1 MSNYKNF
8 HLRLLGIR
16 ESEIKSSG
24 VSADDVDKNELEMG
38 IKDESDQPDDLDL
51 AKKIAIHNLKSHSD
65 YYSSLRSAG
74 SDKSQV
80 QSMSPTAIPTPI
92 IGLTVRGS
100 STGGFPSGKD
110 QTNVEPTTPTGKLGG
125 YEPISIA
132 KDNSKLINK
141 TPINSQINS
150 PTPIASEENDVADVD
165 ISLDQ
170 LTGNTS
176 NNSDFL
182 SLKSAMP
189 KGLDIDIDE
198 TTDDIDNNSNNPEF
212 QEKDKEQ
219 FRSDRSNS
227 DDGEDVRKS
236 LNVNEGKHKPECKC
250 GFCKNTFNKK
260 EDKKSKNK
268 VSTEKLEE
276 IRKSLQEKAIR
287 GKMNKKE
294 TEIFVVLQEVMNKR
308 KVDESASCKSKCM
321 VKAAKEREELTKKVC
336 KCKDKCD
343 CKNKKCSDK
352 KK

>member
-51 AKKIAIHNLKSHSD
+51 AKKIALHNLKSHGD
-65 YYSSLRSAG
+65 YYSSLKSAG
-74 SDKSQV
+74 SEKPPE

-110 QTNVEPTTPTGKLGG
+110 QINVSPSTPTGKLGG

-132 KDNSKLINK
+132 KDNSELIDK
-141 TPINSQINS
+141 TPVNSQINS
-150 PTPIASEENDVADVD
+150 SEPIASINSEDTN
-165 ISLDQ
+165 ISSSPT
-170 LTGNTS
+170 TGNK
-176 NNSDFL
+176 NDNSDSL
-182 SLKSAMP
+182 TLKSAMP
-189 KGLDIDIDE
+189 SGIDVDVNEDE
-198 TTDDIDNNSNNPEF
+198 DMDNNSNNPEF
-212 QEKDKEQ
+212 QEKDEEQ
-219 FRSDRSNS
+219 FRISRSNS
-227 DDGEDVRKS
+227 PEGEEVRKS
-236 LNVNEGKHKPECKC
+236 LNINEGKHKPGCEC
-250 GFCKNTFNKK
+250 GFCKNKNKFGKK
-260 EDKKSKNK
+260 EDKKSDEK

-276 IRKSLQEKAIR
+276 IRKSLQEKAIL

-294 TEIFVVLQEVMNKR
+294 TQIFVALKEVIEKR
-308 KVDESASCKSKCM
+308 KLNESISCKNKC
-321 VKAAKEREELTKKVC
+321 KIAAAKAKEELTKKEC

-343 CKNKKCSDK
+343 CKNKIDK
-352 KK
+352 K